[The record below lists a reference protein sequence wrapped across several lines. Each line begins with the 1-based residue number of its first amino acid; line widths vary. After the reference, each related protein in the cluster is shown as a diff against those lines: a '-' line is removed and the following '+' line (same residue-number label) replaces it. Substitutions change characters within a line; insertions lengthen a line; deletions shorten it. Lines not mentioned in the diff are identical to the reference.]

1 MRWLDGT
8 TNSMDMSLNRLQ
20 EIMKDREAWHAV
32 VHGVSKSQKW
42 LSDWTTTTLITL
54 HWKKSF
60 FHFFSP
66 LTKFSLLE
74 IGSLCPFSPCFI
86 FIFQWAEHDIEQ
98 ILRKWRNETRKQIVA
113 LFYLILECA
122 HWETQIICCSPF
134 GHEWSTSIN
143 LGNYKCVNFI
153 KKMNLQI
160 TG

>member
-60 FHFFSP
+60 VHFFSP

-86 FIFQWAEHDIEQ
+86 FIFQWAEHDIEHRVPPPFQ
-98 ILRKWRNETRKQIVA
+98 CTGCFSLNNLWESQCQFRCSGQKMGSETWA
-113 LFYLILECA
+113 LLN
-122 HWETQIICCSPF
+122 
-134 GHEWSTSIN
+134 GNNSTT
-143 LGNYKCVNFI
+143 LVLFWDEMK
-153 KKMNLQI
+153 
-160 TG
+160 